1 MQFKAREVR
10 VARVLPSISTSGGW
24 KPQTLYS
31 GGWKPPPRR
40 IGGWERQ
47 TRRTV
52 GTGGDTLRRGLE
64 APATTL
70 HNGGWK
76 RPPRRCTTGAGS
88 ARHDVAQRGLEAPAT
103 THIGGWKRPSPG
115 SLCPVRRELPAVEGR
130 VKMGRCGLAPHP
142 AVLQSFCDLIYL
154 RVCSHLP
161 FGNPDGLLLPI
172 CIRKRRLFQK
182 LEAAGCACIG
192 RGADGVG
199 SIDHHGGRTSDWFRV
214 GRDADSDS
222 ARL

>member
-88 ARHDVAQRGLEAPAT
+88 ARHDAHWGLEAPVA
-103 THIGGWKRPSPG
+103 WKPLPCSPRIA
-115 SLCPVRRELPAVEGR
+115 S
-130 VKMGRCGLAPHP
+130 
-142 AVLQSFCDLIYL
+142 
-154 RVCSHLP
+154 
-161 FGNPDGLLLPI
+161 
-172 CIRKRRLFQK
+172 
-182 LEAAGCACIG
+182 G
-192 RGADGVG
+192 RGAG
-199 SIDHHGGRTSDWFRV
+199 
-214 GRDADSDS
+214 
-222 ARL
+222 